1 MTTWDDL
8 LAHIAATPAAR
19 FRDFQEEFLIVAQTY
34 NDLWVRGELDQ
45 GMYRQKGSYWQRVIT
60 SIIETRTGATSGS
73 RELEGLTGI
82 HRPDMVYLQP
92 DGTPLVVGEA
102 KMLGTRGHWTPQ
114 GIWRPDRGG
123 SVDIEKRL
131 KEVKYTPVDLK
142 LRYGG
147 TRVGDWQKW
156 IKDSP
161 PRFYSFWTFLV
172 VGRDRPAQILERLCL
187 LRDYYNNGVGAFFF
201 KMVDDRYVALQGKEF
216 DEFDVDGVI
225 DEIVALIRS

>member
-8 LAHIAATPAAR
+8 LAHIAATPVAR

-60 SIIETRTGATSGS
+60 GIIETSTGATSGS

-147 TRVGDWQKW
+147 TRVGDWQK
-156 IKDSP
+156 
-161 PRFYSFWTFLV
+161 
-172 VGRDRPAQILERLCL
+172 
-187 LRDYYNNGVGAFFF
+187 
-201 KMVDDRYVALQGKEF
+201 
-216 DEFDVDGVI
+216 
-225 DEIVALIRS
+225 